1 MKCSPWW
8 FLRLMTMILLNCVK
22 AVFCVRCIFG
32 SNSLNGVQLVPQ
44 GFPRWIGLQLDYIEW
59 WVFPVFK
66 PTYGLS
72 KAVGLPFLSTTS
84 SFLVHTLLKNLSRF
98 YQVGCQDFE
107 EVLAW
112 AIGGWSQ
119 CKFQEAC
126 MAQCSLFPM
135 IPHCM
140 SLLATPTDLWLE
152 GIFVPFN
159 FTLDY
164 PALKMLV
171 RHERVLLKSS
181 SCIQKRHNQVCSTA
195 CAGVGFYDWIQ
206 FISIKLST
214 VSIPWVISLRT
225 ALHKIGTRNGLM
237 VKHDGK
243 CCDFSFLLQKAK
255 HFYFYFFWT
264 ERWTRRVW

>member
-1 MKCSPWW
+1 MRTICSFGLPIYVSMDWWLFWGIGVWILFMERQIGHKSNFFHFSWNHDSISMKCSPWW

-22 AVFCVRCIFG
+22 AVFCVHCIFG

-98 YQVGCQDFE
+98 YQVSCQDFE

-164 PALKMLV
+164 PALKNACETWKGPFEILLMHSEASQSSLFHSV
-171 RHERVLLKSS
+171 CWRWVLWL
-181 SCIQKRHNQVCSTA
+181 
-195 CAGVGFYDWIQ
+195 D
-206 FISIKLST
+206 SIH
-214 VSIPWVISLRT
+214 
-225 ALHKIGTRNGLM
+225 LH
-237 VKHDGK
+237 
-243 CCDFSFLLQKAK
+243 
-255 HFYFYFFWT
+255 
-264 ERWTRRVW
+264 

>member
-1 MKCSPWW
+1 MDRPPAWWHWTGGYFLCLNRHMDWVRLWDYRFSPLHLN
-8 FLRLMTMILLNCVK
+8 FLFIPSSKTSLGFTRSAVKILK
-22 AVFCVRCIFG
+22 
-32 SNSLNGVQLVPQ
+32 
-44 GFPRWIGLQLDYIEW
+44 
-59 WVFPVFK
+59 
-66 PTYGLS
+66 
-72 KAVGLPFLSTTS
+72 
-84 SFLVHTLLKNLSRF
+84 
-98 YQVGCQDFE
+98 

-164 PALKMLV
+164 PALKNAC
-171 RHERVLLKSS
+171 ETWKGPFEILLMHSEASQSS
-181 SCIQKRHNQVCSTA
+181 LFHSVCWRW
-195 CAGVGFYDWIQ
+195 VYDWIQ

-243 CCDFSFLLQKAK
+243 CCDFSF
-255 HFYFYFFWT
+255 
-264 ERWTRRVW
+264 